1 MARNAKARIET
12 ADVRDGFSELIQAVI
27 PAEKIVARIAEGLDA
42 TETKLY
48 AFQGMIFDREDLIS
62 WTERREYARLA
73 AEMGRYFVPTQKTE
87 GEVEHTGDVKIT
99 VEFIG
104 NAAAG

>member
-1 MARNAKARIET
+1 
-12 ADVRDGFSELIQAVI
+12 
-27 PAEKIVARIAEGLDA
+27 
-42 TETKLY
+42 
-48 AFQGMIFDREDLIS
+48 
-62 WTERREYARLA
+62 
-73 AEMGRYFVPTQKTE
+73 MGRYFVPTQKTE